1 MLTVCPG
8 QRSALPD
15 ALSFGLSYMESD
27 DLEAIPGLPPS
38 GSKDLTYEA
47 VQGEMEL
54 PGGASLVILFS
65 LHFPYTP
72 RGPVE
77 RTRQ

>member
-15 ALSFGLSYMESD
+15 APSFGLSYMESD

-38 GSKDLTYEA
+38 GSKDLRPMRQFEGRWNY
-47 VQGEMEL
+47 QW
-54 PGGASLVILFS
+54 
-65 LHFPYTP
+65 
-72 RGPVE
+72 GPLW
-77 RTRQ
+77 